1 MDVLLH
7 AVVVRDVVLSIHR
20 LVNASRGGGTSRF
33 AASTSAASTSAAST
47 SAAAAMFVRTW
58 RGTQFGEIAPRERDF
73 VGIVETNAIAKL
85 ARGLIRIGDVSGWDL
100 GEFGHPRFDVFAC
113 RIVILCLFGNVE
125 SIDTTAR
132 HASRCAP
139 VTPV

>member
-7 AVVVRDVVLSIHR
+7 AVVVRDVVLSVHR
-20 LVNASRGGGTSRF
+20 LVDASRGGGTSRF
-33 AASTSAASTSAAST
+33 AASTSAASTSAV
-47 SAAAAMFVRTW
+47 AATFVRTW

>member
-7 AVVVRDVVLSIHR
+7 AVVVRDVVLSVHR
-20 LVNASRGGGTSRF
+20 LVDASRGGGTSRF
-33 AASTSAASTSAAST
+33 AASTSAASTSAA
-47 SAAAAMFVRTW
+47 AATFVRTW

>member
-7 AVVVRDVVLSIHR
+7 AVVARDVVLSVHR
-20 LVNASRGGGTSRF
+20 LVDASRGGGTSRF
-33 AASTSAASTSAAST
+33 AASTSAASTSAA
-47 SAAAAMFVRTW
+47 AATFVRTW

>member
-33 AASTSAASTSAAST
+33 AASTSAASTSAA
-47 SAAAAMFVRTW
+47 AATFVRTW

>member
-7 AVVVRDVVLSIHR
+7 AVVVRDVVLSVHR
-20 LVNASRGGGTSRF
+20 LVDASRGGGTSRF
-33 AASTSAASTSAAST
+33 AASTSAASTSAA
-47 SAAAAMFVRTW
+47 AATFVRTW

-85 ARGLIRIGDVSGWDL
+85 ARGLIWIGDVSGWDL

>member
-7 AVVVRDVVLSIHR
+7 AVVVRDVVLSVHR
-20 LVNASRGGGTSRF
+20 LVDASRGGGTSRF
-33 AASTSAASTSAAST
+33 AASTSAASTSAA
-47 SAAAAMFVRTW
+47 AATFVRTW

-125 SIDTTAR
+125 SIDATAR
-132 HASRCAP
+132 HASRGAP